1 MDSVVIVYDFGGAP
15 RRRNAP
21 GAGAV
26 RLHFVL
32 GRIMQS
38 VMIQCTYD
46 TEWNR
51 IDGAARALYTHPPP
65 PSYVTYETAVEFQ
78 ITVHKSIHTHTHTHF
93 PVHPSL
99 CVPHRVFTA
108 CNNKVQKCG
117 ITLRFIGYRG
127 SRYRYSYSM
136 LMIYRGIDY
145 FRIKLFARGRTDSTR
160 RNEGVLIG

>member
-51 IDGAARALYTHPPP
+51 IVVSTVLHVHYTP
-65 PSYVTYETAVEFQ
+65 
-78 ITVHKSIHTHTHTHF
+78 
-93 PVHPSL
+93 
-99 CVPHRVFTA
+99 
-108 CNNKVQKCG
+108 
-117 ITLRFIGYRG
+117 TLP
-127 SRYRYSYSM
+127 
-136 LMIYRGIDY
+136 LP
-145 FRIKLFARGRTDSTR
+145 RT
-160 RNEGVLIG
+160 

>member
-78 ITVHKSIHTHTHTHF
+78 ITVHKSIHTHTHTHTS
-93 PVHPSL
+93 PYTPPSVSRTV
-99 CVPHRVFTA
+99 CSRRA
-108 CNNKVQKCG
+108 IIKCKNAV
-117 ITLRFIGYRG
+117 
-127 SRYRYSYSM
+127 SRCALSDTVDPA
-136 LMIYRGIDY
+136 ID
-145 FRIKLFARGRTDSTR
+145 IRTR
-160 RNEGVLIG
+160 CL